1 MARFSRMRVLIAAKV
16 LALIAALVV
25 IVPLSAAGAVEASC
39 TATDN
44 GDGTLTLDWGDDGD
58 VRWAVRTGPANAS
71 SFFAT
76 INDTPTAT
84 VPAGSQYSIRFVQ
97 QENAEIDCTSAA
109 APVDPPVDPGPAP
122 QVCTASENAD
132 GTITVSWDL
141 TAVRPGVD
149 GVSIRR
155 YNTIPDEAVF
165 QFFDD
170 AGLNGDPT
178 IGTFV
183 DGNLPQ
189 QNDTLGYTIRVFGP
203 RADFDCGLAR
213 DGDAGGGDPVV
224 PDPVDPLTCTATL
237 QNDGSV
243 LVTWTDDGA
252 NRYVVRRGATADAA
266 GFIGDA
272 ANFQFIDT
280 SPPAGSVVYVVRSF
294 FTGNNVDTACPAIT
308 LGTVQAS
315 GCSAVL
321 NADGSVTVTRN
332 NDGANSW
339 GLRRGV
345 DAASATYIGEVPG
358 TTFVDANPPAG
369 DLVYVLVSRLGG
381 GNNVLST
388 CGDGANTP
396 APVDPAP
403 VDPAPVDPAPVD
415 PAPVDP
421 APVDPAPAALCT
433 AVLQADGSVLVS
445 WDLGGDRALRS
456 IAVRRYVT
464 TAADSYFVFFDSTSG
479 DVGTYLDT
487 APPANAGLGY
497 VIRGL
502 DPVEEFDCGTVG
514 AGGGGTPAPVDP
526 APPAPPAPPAADPVN
541 LSEGQTATQSST
553 FNNNNRW
560 NAGEAVDGDTNGANA
575 NRSITHTN
583 IEAQP
588 WWQVDLGASSDIF
601 SITLWNRTDDCCGD
615 RLSDV
620 VVFISDTDMTGRS
633 LAELEADASV
643 SSFSLDGEQGVQ
655 TTIDAINES
664 GRFVRVQLRGTNA
677 LTLAELVVLG
687 TQ

>member
-1 MARFSRMRVLIAAKV
+1 M
-16 LALIAALVV
+16 
-25 IVPLSAAGAVEASC
+25 
-39 TATDN
+39 
-44 GDGTLTLDWGDDGD
+44 
-58 VRWAVRTGPANAS
+58 
-71 SFFAT
+71 
-76 INDTPTAT
+76 
-84 VPAGSQYSIRFVQ
+84 
-97 QENAEIDCTSAA
+97 
-109 APVDPPVDPGPAP
+109 
-122 QVCTASENAD
+122 
-132 GTITVSWDL
+132 
-141 TAVRPGVD
+141 
-149 GVSIRR
+149 
-155 YNTIPDEAVF
+155 
-165 QFFDD
+165 
-170 AGLNGDPT
+170 
-178 IGTFV
+178 
-183 DGNLPQ
+183 
-189 QNDTLGYTIRVFGP
+189 
-203 RADFDCGLAR
+203 
-213 DGDAGGGDPVV
+213 
-224 PDPVDPLTCTATL
+224 L
-237 QNDGSV
+237 QADGSV
-243 LVTWTDDGA
+243 LVSWDLGGDRA
-252 NRYVVRRGATADAA
+252 LRSIAVRRYVTTAADSY
-266 GFIGDA
+266 FVFFDSTSGDVGTYL
-272 ANFQFIDT
+272 DT
-280 SPPAGSVVYVVRSF
+280 APPANAGLGYVIRGLDPVEDF
-294 FTGNNVDTACPAIT
+294 DC
-308 LGTVQAS
+308 GTV
-315 GCSAVL
+315 
-321 NADGSVTVTRN
+321 
-332 NDGANSW
+332 GA
-339 GLRRGV
+339 G
-345 DAASATYIGEVPG
+345 
-358 TTFVDANPPAG
+358 
-369 DLVYVLVSRLGG
+369 
-381 GNNVLST
+381 
-388 CGDGANTP
+388 TP

-502 DPVEEFDCGTVG
+502 DPVEDFDCGTVG